1 MGRKVMLGRPH
12 LDRATDSNDRHDR
25 KINSLLATRHLFSI
39 PRAVQARIGRKA
51 EAASTNG

>member
-12 LDRATDSNDRHDR
+12 LDRAADSNDRHDR

-39 PRAVQARIGRKA
+39 PRAVEARIGRKA